1 MSWSMA
7 AILRHSMSSAVHAM
21 ISAVRTENAV
31 TLTEWRSVY
40 WSRAWMEVTSARKVS
55 AMFV

>member
-1 MSWSMA
+1 
-7 AILRHSMSSAVHAM
+7 MSSGEHSM
-21 ISAVRTENAV
+21 ISAVRMTNSV